1 MDDDVFLFIPLM
13 NYMLISIY
21 SLYLLENAE
30 VKNFTFLIKCKAI
43 PFHENGSFVHSFC
56 RASFILLKNSYV
68 HYVTYVKFKLRT

>member
-1 MDDDVFLFIPLM
+1 MMMFFIH
-13 NYMLISIY
+13 SINE
-21 SLYLLENAE
+21 LHAHFNIFTLLENAE